1 MKNRSIVGVF
11 VLLIIGAVF
20 GAVLVSSYGWVRPS
34 YANVKIGAD
43 DPPIQQADSKA
54 VSFQKAFMDVAEK
67 VNPSI
72 VQITV
77 VSQIEQKMPE
87 NFDFFFPFKNDHPRR
102 VQAGGSGI
110 IISEDGYI
118 LTNNHVVEEA
128 TNVEVALYDKREFDA
143 KIVGTDPLTDLAVVK
158 IDADNLPKAHLGDSD
173 EIQVGQWVMAL
184 GNPLSLTSTVT
195 AGIISAK
202 NRSLNLI
209 KDSYGVENYIQTD
222 AVINKGN
229 SGGALVNLNGSVIG
243 INSAIATSGMSDSYI
258 GYGFAIPINLAKS
271 VAKDLIAHGE
281 VTRGYIG
288 VQIDNV
294 TSAVAKAVG
303 LDKPRGVLIQGVVE
317 DGAAAE
323 KDINPGDIILK
334 VNDKEVNK
342 PNELQSLVAS
352 KKAGT
357 EIKLTIFR
365 DGEKL
370 ERYVTLKG
378 RDTGETKEA
387 KKETPEEEKE
397 KDNEK
402 IQEAKF
408 DDLGLEV
415 RDLRPSEVDK
425 LPVDDGIV
433 ITDVEKYS
441 KAYDQRL
448 FRGLVITEADR
459 EPIKSVAQFEEIV
472 DSKKGDAI
480 LIKVVDD
487 EGTSR
492 YVGLEISK

>member
-34 YANVKIGAD
+34 YGKVNIGASN
-43 DPPIQQADSKA
+43 PPIEQADSNA
-54 VSFQKAFMDVAEK
+54 VSFQKAFMDVAEQ

-87 NFDFFFPFKNDHPRR
+87 NFDFFFPFKDKHPRK

-128 TNVEVALYDKREFDA
+128 TKVEVALYDKREFDA
-143 KIVGTDPLTDLAVVK
+143 KVVGTDPLTDLAVVK
-158 IDADNLPKAHLGDSD
+158 IDAENLPNAHLGNSD
-173 EIQVGQWVMAL
+173 NIEVGQWVMAL

-258 GYGFAIPINLAKS
+258 GYGFAIPINLAKG
-271 VAKDLIAHGE
+271 VAKDLIAHGK

-288 VQIDNV
+288 VQIDKV

-323 KDINPGDIILK
+323 KDIKAGDIILK

-342 PNELQSLVAS
+342 PNELQSFVAS

-357 EIKLTIFR
+357 EVKLTLFR
-365 DGEKL
+365 DGEKI

-378 RDTGETKEA
+378 RDTEKTEEA
-387 KKETPEEEKE
+387 KDEKEESKE
-397 KDNEK
+397 KDVDK
-402 IQEAKF
+402 LQEATF
-408 DDLGLEV
+408 ENLGMAV
-415 RDLRPSEVDK
+415 RDLKSSEYKRYEVDN
-425 LPVDDGIV
+425 GII

-459 EPIKSVAQFEEIV
+459 KPVESVAQFKEIIE
-472 DSKKGDAI
+472 SKKGEAV
-480 LIKVVDD
+480 LLKVMDD

-492 YVGLEISK
+492 YVGLEIN